1 VLSSLHL
8 KKNIYFKNIRV
19 HGQFAKISQL
29 SQLLQKGNDALDS
42 LQSLNFPLILN
53 RITVNP
59 HIIMLNLRRNH
70 MNKKK
75 YSALKKSEPFKP
87 VFIRR
92 SDGGCP
98 DAPECTGDYL
108 WKRNLPAGQ
117 TPD

>member
-1 VLSSLHL
+1 
-8 KKNIYFKNIRV
+8 
-19 HGQFAKISQL
+19 
-29 SQLLQKGNDALDS
+29 
-42 LQSLNFPLILN
+42 
-53 RITVNP
+53 
-59 HIIMLNLRRNH
+59 